1 MKAHSGRNATPSA
14 EPTQRSDVPANRATP
29 GSPRRGVKGHGQPR
43 RANDGPSRRR
53 PIRPRVSPATFAL
66 GFLTAVACFPPSP
79 PLGAAE
85 NAGDADPTVETLLV
99 FGGPAHNVFLGC
111 LCSPLD
117 PDSID
122 NPSGPHGGLSSN
134 ESVRNRQG
142 PYGSPGSAESA
153 CNMAASEPPIVVDRA
168 GGSRGRLSVNPYKAR
183 DHDLMTRAQRICEGE

>member
-1 MKAHSGRNATPSA
+1 MRARPHDVPTKGATQGSGRQGATGPKPRQETVASA
-14 EPTQRSDVPANRATP
+14 
-29 GSPRRGVKGHGQPR
+29 PRWCPPKPW
-43 RANDGPSRRR
+43 A
-53 PIRPRVSPATFAL
+53 SPATFAL
-66 GFLTAVACFPPSP
+66 GALAAVACFPPSP

-85 NAGDADPTVETLLV
+85 NAGDADPAAETLLV